1 MHRLFNDGAPKFSAP
16 HCFCVYMFISI
27 HMYTYTNVFLCLR
40 VYILYVCMIAEK
52 LFPDLPRV
60 YDLAADSPPDKPKA

>member
-1 MHRLFNDGAPKFSAP
+1 
-16 HCFCVYMFISI
+16 
-27 HMYTYTNVFLCLR
+27 MYTYTNVFLCLR